1 MCRYSLSFNDAV
13 VNEVRPHFADEKA
26 LRLWMQTQMEKLMR
40 EYAAQFKEPSKSDD
54 QLLYKLKAL
63 GDTPEGF
70 LMLDTVLTPSHS
82 SLEELREDA
91 YYEKYGI

>member
-1 MCRYSLSFNDAV
+1 MCRYSLSFNDALV
-13 VNEVRPHFADEKA
+13 DEVRPHFTDEKA
-26 LRLWMQTQMEKLMR
+26 LRLWMQTQMEQLMR
-40 EYAAQFKEPSKSDD
+40 EYAAQFKKPSMSGD
-54 QLLYKLKAL
+54 QLLSKLKAL

-82 SLEELREDA
+82 SLEELREEA